1 MTGMGSRHRR
11 VEEEGKVMIGL
22 KRSTFFAAI
31 AAACAMLWS
40 APAAAQATRT
50 WISGVGD
57 DVNPCSRTA
66 PCKTFQGA
74 LPKTAAGGEINC
86 LDPGGFG
93 GVTITKSISLV
104 CDNTQTGILVASTN
118 AIIINS
124 ATAFVLISGF
134 DIEGLGQTGSP
145 GINGINVL
153 NAAVVHVR
161 NTKIRGFRNGYGINF
176 QPQSANGQLF
186 VDNVT
191 ISESGSSVN
200 LATSGGINISPA
212 AGMTANATI
221 TNSQIIDNAN
231 VGLRIDTTGIVGS
244 TINAAISG
252 VTLSNNGVGILLK
265 APNGTGT
272 AKYMLTDSQV
282 TLNAGQGLIVNG
294 TPTSANARVGN
305 TTITGNGTGVLVIG
319 AAQVLSYGDNRL
331 DGNTTDGAFSGTIA
345 RH

>member
-1 MTGMGSRHRR
+1 MSAIT
-11 VEEEGKVMIGL
+11 
-22 KRSTFFAAI
+22 KRLTLLIAAFFATG
-31 AAACAMLWS
+31 LLYS
-40 APAAAQATRT
+40 TPAAAQATRT

-74 LPKTAAGGEINC
+74 IAKTAAGGEINC

-93 GVTITKSISLV
+93 SLTITKSISLI
-104 CDNTQTGILVASTN
+104 CDSTEAGVLVAATNGFIVNST
-118 AIIINS
+118 
-124 ATAFVLISGF
+124 TAVVVISGLDF
-134 DIEGLGQTGSP
+134 EGLGQTGSP

-153 NAAVVHVR
+153 NAAAVHVR

-176 QPQSANGQLF
+176 QPQNASGQLF

-191 ISESGSSVN
+191 ISESGGAANPS
-200 LATSGGINISPA
+200 TSGGININPA
-212 AGMTANATI
+212 AGFTANATI
-221 TNSQIIDNAN
+221 TNSQIVDNTN
-231 VGLRIDTTGIVGS
+231 VGVRIDTTGIVGS
-244 TINAAISG
+244 AISASIDR
-252 VTLSNNGVGILLK
+252 VTLSNNGAGILVK

-272 AKYMLTDSQV
+272 VKFMLTDSQV

-305 TTITGNGTGVLVIG
+305 TTITNNGTGVLVLG
-319 AAQVLSYGDNRL
+319 TAQLLSYGDNRL
-331 DGNTTDGAFSGTIA
+331 DGNTNDGAFSGTIV

>member
-1 MTGMGSRHRR
+1 LSR
-11 VEEEGKVMIGL
+11 EQ
-22 KRSTFFAAI
+22 T
-31 AAACAMLWS
+31 S

-74 LPKTAAGGEINC
+74 IPKTAAGGEINC

-104 CDNTQTGILVASTN
+104 CDNTQTGVLVASTN
-118 AIIINS
+118 AIINS
-124 ATAFVLISGF
+124 TTAVVLISGF

-153 NAAVVHVR
+153 NAAAVHVR

-176 QPQSANGQLF
+176 QPQNTNSQLF
-186 VDNVT
+186 IDNVI
-191 ISESGSSVN
+191 ISESGGAANPS
-200 LATSGGINISPA
+200 TSGGINVNPA
-212 AGMTANATI
+212 AGFTAGATI
-221 TNSQIIDNAN
+221 TNSQIVDNLN
-231 VGLRIDTTGIVGS
+231 VGIRVDTTGIVGS
-244 TINAAISG
+244 AISASIDR
-252 VTLSNNGVGILLK
+252 VTLSNNGAGILVK

-272 AKYMLTDSQV
+272 VKFMLTDSQV
-282 TLNAGQGLIVNG
+282 TLNAGQGFIVNG
-294 TPTSANARVGN
+294 APTSANARVGG
-305 TTITGNGTGVLVIG
+305 TTITNNGTGVLVLG
-319 AAQVLSYGDNRL
+319 TAQVLSYGDNRL
-331 DGNTTDGAFSGTIA
+331 DGNINDGAFSGTIV